1 MRASAAAMAII
12 FSLCAVMPALA
23 ASEADIGESL
33 AALLR
38 AGRSVVSNHQA
49 LINDPAI
56 GAKNLTGERVVREA
70 IDIYL
75 KRQGRPP
82 VDDAM
87 TERERRIAEALIAAM
102 REVVDEQ
109 QKIIDVKGVGFKGL
123 IPAVFGRLVNE
134 RFAEKV
140 GDEALM
146 KVTAPVDLVRNRKAR
161 PDAWEREVIESMF
174 LSAEWPRGKAFSE
187 TTDRDGRPA
196 FRMLI
201 PEYYSAS
208 CLSCH
213 GQPKG
218 ETDIS
223 GYPREGG
230 KEGDLAGAISI
241 TLFK

>member
-1 MRASAAAMAII
+1 MTVI

-23 ASEADIGESL
+23 ASEAAIGESL

-38 AGRSVVSNHQA
+38 AGRSVISNNQA
-49 LINDPAI
+49 LINDPTI
-56 GAKNLTGERVVREA
+56 GEKNLTGERVVREA
-70 IDIYL
+70 IEIYL
-75 KRQGRPP
+75 GRQGRTP

-87 TERERRIAEALIAAM
+87 PERERRIAEAQIEAM
-102 REVVDEQ
+102 REVIDEQ

-187 TTDRDGRPA
+187 TTERDGRPA